1 MKFIQIVCLLFI
13 STVSVYAQKIGSSTI
28 AAGGVTQQINGKYY
42 SHVIGQSSVI
52 AGTSVQSG
60 ITMRQGFKQPNLIA
74 KSIQNSGLKIQV
86 SIENPITF
94 TVFPNP
100 FRDKLRIE
108 FSAESS
114 MPTYVAIYNILG
126 NTMWQSTYPEKISE
140 INLSDFQNF
149 PQGKYIL
156 HVLQKGKPFVTA
168 IVKE

>member
-1 MKFIQIVCLLFI
+1 MKFIQVVCLFFV
-13 STVSVYAQKIGSSTI
+13 TMGSVYAQKISSSTI
-28 AAGGVTQQINGKYY
+28 ASGGGTQLINGKYY
-42 SHVIGQSSVI
+42 SHVIGQSSVV

-60 ITMRQGFKQPNLIA
+60 ITMRQGFKQPNLLA

-86 SIENPITF
+86 SVENPISF

-108 FSAESS
+108 FSAEST
-114 MPTYVAIYNILG
+114 MPTYVAIYDIVG
-126 NTMWQSTYPEKISE
+126 STMWQATYPEKISE
-140 INLSDFQNF
+140 INLTEFQNF
-149 PQGKYIL
+149 RQGKYIL